1 MGVIFSLIVVG
12 VLVLFVYLGVELAG
26 LRYLFGVVI
35 PYVAFATFLG
45 GIIYRV
51 VKWAQSPVPF
61 RIPTTCGQQK
71 SLSWIKHDRLDN
83 PASNGE
89 VVLRMALEVLLFRSL
104 FRNLKGEL
112 KGRQLIYGSTKWLW
126 LGALA
131 FHVSFFV
138 IFIRHLRFFTQPM
151 PGLVELVDKVDGFL
165 QIGAP
170 HMYVTDVVVVVALV
184 FLFLRRLFIPQV
196 RYISHAGDYF
206 PLFLLLG
213 LVLSGISMRYFTK
226 TDIVGVK
233 ELTMGLATFHPK
245 VPEGVGLPFFIHLGF
260 VCALFAYFPFSKL
273 VHMAGVFLSPTR
285 NLPNN
290 SREVRHINP
299 WNYPVK
305 FVTYKEWEET
315 FRDKLVAA
323 GIPLDEEGEA
333 GQASSAE
340 GSSEGEAQGE
350 AEKQGA

>member
-12 VLVLFVYLGVELAG
+12 ALVLFVYLGVELAG

-71 SLSWIKHDRLDN
+71 SLPWIKYNKLEA
-83 PASNGE
+83 PASNSE
-89 VVLRMALEVLLFRSL
+89 VVLRMALEILLFRSL

-131 FHVSFFV
+131 FHVSFFI
-138 IFIRHLRFFTQPM
+138 IFIRHLRFFTQPV
-151 PGLVELVDKVDGFL
+151 PGLVQLLDAVDGFL

-170 HMYVTDVVVVVALV
+170 HMYVTDVVVVLALL
-184 FLFLRRLFIPQV
+184 FLFVRRLWIPQV

-206 PLFLLLG
+206 PLFLILG

-260 VCALFAYFPFSKL
+260 VCALFIYFPFSKL

-315 FRDKLVAA
+315 FRDKLIEA

-333 GQASSAE
+333 QP
-340 GSSEGEAQGE
+340 SSEEGEGQEEAQKQE
-350 AEKQGA
+350 A

>member
-12 VLVLFVYLGVELAG
+12 ALVLFVYLGVELAG

-71 SLSWIKHDRLDN
+71 SLPWIKYNKLEA
-83 PASNGE
+83 PASNSE
-89 VVLRMALEVLLFRSL
+89 VVLRMALEILLFRSL

-138 IFIRHLRFFTQPM
+138 IFIRHLRFFTQPV
-151 PGLVELVDKVDGFL
+151 PGLVQLLDAVDGFL

-170 HMYVTDVVVVVALV
+170 HMYVTDVVVVLALL
-184 FLFLRRLFIPQV
+184 FLFVRRLWIPQV

-206 PLFLLLG
+206 PLFLILG

-260 VCALFAYFPFSKL
+260 VCALFIYFPFSKL

-315 FRDKLVAA
+315 FRDKLIGA

-333 GQASSAE
+333 QP
-340 GSSEGEAQGE
+340 SSEEGEGQEEAQKQE
-350 AEKQGA
+350 A